1 MLKPY
6 INLMV
11 TASDEEFLSSLNKH
25 TINMCKDS
33 NSSAMILIKLM
44 EKNIYRGPCLIDQV
58 KGTFGLRGS
67 SYSESNHDSVN
78 VFVI

>member
-1 MLKPY
+1 MFT
-6 INLMV
+6 V
-11 TASDEEFLSSLNKH
+11 SDEEMLSSLYEQAI
-25 TINMCKDS
+25 TMYKDI
-33 NSSAMILIKLM
+33 NSSIMILIKLM

-78 VFVI
+78 FFVI